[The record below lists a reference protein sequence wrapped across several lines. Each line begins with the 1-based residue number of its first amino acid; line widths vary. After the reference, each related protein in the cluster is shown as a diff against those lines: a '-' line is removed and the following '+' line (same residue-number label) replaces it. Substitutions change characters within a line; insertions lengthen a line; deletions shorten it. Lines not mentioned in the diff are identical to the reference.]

1 MRESSPADVLDLLT
15 RLVDKSL
22 VIPDDKAVEPRYRML
37 ETIRQYSREKL
48 VEANEAEQ
56 IGDRHLTFFTRQAEW
71 LEPRFY
77 CPDQFRWYAKAEVEL
92 DNFRAAL
99 EHSLSPT
106 RVRDGMRLGKSLHR
120 YWVARVYWREAN
132 GWLKRL
138 LAVSGTEDGTPLRA
152 RTLFV
157 TGHIT
162 NYYDP
167 TQARS
172 FAEDSLRLARSLDYK
187 EGIIDALW
195 LMGWLNYPK
204 LDGTAA
210 PYFEES
216 IELAR
221 AIDYVFGAVH
231 AYAWYGV
238 YKIGVGDYE
247 GAKLALREGMVQA
260 NGLVITRNKLALQE
274 TERIGGDATLLGRC
288 AGNLGLVAMLQGDFV
303 AAKSYL
309 DQSLALVRGA
319 DNRNSIAESLWL
331 QGRLALRQND
341 FDPALYHFK
350 ESLALYRTY
359 TNSVW
364 VTRDL
369 VYIAILHVARDAIHD
384 RCAVGRRTR
393 RARQSDW
400 FDQCTPWFTRF
411 DR

>member
-1 MRESSPADVLDLLT
+1 
-15 RLVDKSL
+15 
-22 VIPDDKAVEPRYRML
+22 
-37 ETIRQYSREKL
+37 
-48 VEANEAEQ
+48 
-56 IGDRHLTFFTRQAEW
+56 
-71 LEPRFY
+71 
-77 CPDQFRWYAKAEVEL
+77 
-92 DNFRAAL
+92 
-99 EHSLSPT
+99 
-106 RVRDGMRLGKSLHR
+106 
-120 YWVARVYWREAN
+120 
-132 GWLKRL
+132 
-138 LAVSGTEDGTPLRA
+138 
-152 RTLFV
+152 LFV
-157 TGHIT
+157 IGHIT

-221 AIDYVFGAVH
+221 AIDHVYGAVH

-260 NGLVITRNKLALQE
+260 ERVGDYIATKLALREGTSQA
-274 TERIGGDATLLGRC
+274 ERIGGDATLLGRC
-288 AGNLGLVAMLQGDFV
+288 AGNLGLAAMLQGDFV

-319 DNRNSIAESLWL
+319 NNRNSIAETLWL

-359 TNSVW
+359 TTSVW

-369 VYIAILHVARDAIHD
+369 VYIAILHVARDQFTIAAQLVGALDARDKAFGSINAHLD
-384 RCAVGRRTR
+384 SRASIAEYQSAVENL
-393 RARQSDW
+393 RARMQAAAFDAEWKAGHGLTVEQSIELALS
-400 FDQCTPWFTRF
+400 
-411 DR
+411 